1 MYPIIYGRIHYRR
14 TWSIKIKSSVKTG
27 LFALI
32 IDERKSAMKVGVDLG
47 GSHIGMGIIDDN
59 GRILEKKEIEL
70 YNIQN
75 MQEFII
81 DSISNEIDYYI
92 KNIMILK

>member
-1 MYPIIYGRIHYRR
+1 
-14 TWSIKIKSSVKTG
+14 
-27 LFALI
+27 
-32 IDERKSAMKVGVDLG
+32 MKVGVDLG
-47 GSHIGMGIIDDN
+47 GSHIGMGIIDEN

-92 KNIMILK
+92 KKYNDIEMIGIASPGNTKRR

>member
-1 MYPIIYGRIHYRR
+1 
-14 TWSIKIKSSVKTG
+14 
-27 LFALI
+27 
-32 IDERKSAMKVGVDLG
+32 MKVGVDLG

-92 KNIMILK
+92 KKYMILK

>member
-1 MYPIIYGRIHYRR
+1 
-14 TWSIKIKSSVKTG
+14 
-27 LFALI
+27 
-32 IDERKSAMKVGVDLG
+32 MKLGVDLG

-75 MQEFII
+75 
-81 DSISNEIDYYI
+81 
-92 KNIMILK
+92 

>member
-1 MYPIIYGRIHYRR
+1 
-14 TWSIKIKSSVKTG
+14 
-27 LFALI
+27 
-32 IDERKSAMKVGVDLG
+32 MKVGVDLG

-92 KNIMILK
+92 KKYNDI

>member
-1 MYPIIYGRIHYRR
+1 
-14 TWSIKIKSSVKTG
+14 
-27 LFALI
+27 
-32 IDERKSAMKVGVDLG
+32 MKVGVDLG

>member
-1 MYPIIYGRIHYRR
+1 
-14 TWSIKIKSSVKTG
+14 
-27 LFALI
+27 
-32 IDERKSAMKVGVDLG
+32 MKVGVDLG

-75 MQEFII
+75 MQEYQMKLII
-81 DSISNEIDYYI
+81 T
-92 KNIMILK
+92 

>member
-1 MYPIIYGRIHYRR
+1 
-14 TWSIKIKSSVKTG
+14 
-27 LFALI
+27 
-32 IDERKSAMKVGVDLG
+32 MKVGVDLG

-92 KNIMILK
+92 KNDRNSKSGNTKRR

>member
-1 MYPIIYGRIHYRR
+1 
-14 TWSIKIKSSVKTG
+14 
-27 LFALI
+27 
-32 IDERKSAMKVGVDLG
+32 MKVGVDLG

-92 KNIMILK
+92 KKYKKYCGQFT

>member
-1 MYPIIYGRIHYRR
+1 
-14 TWSIKIKSSVKTG
+14 
-27 LFALI
+27 
-32 IDERKSAMKVGVDLG
+32 MKVGVDLG

-92 KNIMILK
+92 KKYNDIEMIGIASREHQKTVSLLILLI

>member
-1 MYPIIYGRIHYRR
+1 
-14 TWSIKIKSSVKTG
+14 
-27 LFALI
+27 
-32 IDERKSAMKVGVDLG
+32 MKVGVDLG

-92 KNIMILK
+92 KKYRLSLFLTVYIYFITSLICFLFSWFFC

>member
-1 MYPIIYGRIHYRR
+1 
-14 TWSIKIKSSVKTG
+14 
-27 LFALI
+27 
-32 IDERKSAMKVGVDLG
+32 MKVGVDLG

-81 DSISNEIDYYI
+81 DSI
-92 KNIMILK
+92 